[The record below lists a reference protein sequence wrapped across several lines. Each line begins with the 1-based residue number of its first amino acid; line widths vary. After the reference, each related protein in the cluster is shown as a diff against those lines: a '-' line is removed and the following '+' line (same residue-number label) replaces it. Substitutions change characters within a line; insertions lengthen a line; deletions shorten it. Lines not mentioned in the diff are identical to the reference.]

1 MYLIDTMSEVQRL
14 FVRTF
19 KVHICRKSFN
29 LTTIYHMLFFP
40 GLSLFVM
47 THCKYQRE
55 LFLNLSSELHWVT
68 KLIIREKW
76 TSLNVEFFKLKMNV
90 TQNSSNAGNVTG
102 LSEEPVQLNSD
113 DATWILTSAFI
124 IFTMQSGFGLVESGL
139 YSFFFTFQLKFPV
152 FDNIPICR
160 VLATRRKPAYTVPF
174 QRHQNVEWS
183 RVWYLMYKEIKENH
197 FKAEQM
203 TLIRGEVAKMCPFQ
217 FCFL

>member
-152 FDNIPICR
+152 FDNIPFVEFLQLDANQHIQYLSR
-160 VLATRRKPAYTVPF
+160 GIKMWSDHAYDIWCTKKLKKTISKLNKW
-174 QRHQNVEWS
+174 R
-183 RVWYLMYKEIKENH
+183 
-197 FKAEQM
+197 
-203 TLIRGEVAKMCPFQ
+203 
-217 FCFL
+217 

>member
-139 YSFFFTFQLKFPV
+139 YSFFYIQLKFPV

-160 VLATRRKPAYTVPF
+160 VLATRRKPAYTVSF